1 MPTRYVRTTPN
12 GSKVYSE
19 TPFCHPLEARIYPAT
34 FREFLLMHMDADT
47 LRTIA
52 DNNAGG
58 GGHCL
63 TTDKEIHTVYEQY
76 RDELFNL
83 AYCTWIGYRNPD
95 WSTKNRNLLP
105 ISESCQAARY
115 IRSVSRWSYDRSAEL
130 NDWMVM
136 VPADNASCPSRFE
149 SWLVWLCAEVKGV
162 EHTAGVEVALG

>member
-1 MPTRYVRTTPN
+1 MPDLTVN
-12 GSKVYSE
+12 D
-19 TPFCHPLEARIYPAT
+19 FDLELLRADSDYPAT

-52 DNNAGG
+52 NHNASG

-63 TTDKEIHTVYEQY
+63 TTDEEIYAVYDQY
-76 RDELFNL
+76 RDELFDL
-83 AYCTWIGYRNPD
+83 AHSTWVGYRNPD
-95 WSTKNRNLLP
+95 WSAKNRNLLP
-105 ISESCQAARY
+105 VSESCQAARY

-149 SWLVWLCAEVKGV
+149 SWLVWLCAEVIANQV
-162 EHTAGVEVALG
+162 VYLDLAVDFDAPIAD